1 MKPHETKMENDQLD
15 FFSMQEVTEKETAAP
30 AQSAVDM
37 FGCCGI
43 YRECSDAGKCI
54 NPDQDH
60 ARGCR
65 YRSLLESGK
74 ILYGKKSDY
83 FNAQLYKEVE
93 EYAAHLSPDD
103 LKKLFSTLC
112 YFVEL
117 GYLYG
122 VFYYDPIFADWNDRG
137 WIRCNTSPLSLYTNV
152 VVNYRWL
159 GYMKPMALKH
169 SEEIKEWYR
178 ANGENKIKISKE
190 NALQWIRNQRLDLIP
205 ELCPDLCIL
214 EIQQDKRST
223 LNEFYLDHRDEIGSF
238 NVLPDPFDDQK
249 RFVNVTKLSE

>member
-43 YRECSDAGKCI
+43 YRECSNAGKCI

-65 YRSLLESGK
+65 YRSILESGK

-103 LKKLFSTLC
+103 LKKLFSVLC

-137 WIRCNTSPLSLYTNV
+137 WILCNTSPLSLYFNA
-152 VVNYRWL
+152 VVNYRWN
-159 GYMKPMALKH
+159 YMRPLFKKH
-169 SEEIKEWYR
+169 SVEFREWCKS
-178 ANGENKIKISKE
+178 NGENKKQIYKKDV
-190 NALQWIRNQRLDLIP
+190 LPWILNQRLDLVP

-214 EIQQDKRST
+214 KIQRDKRST
-223 LNEFYLDHRDEIGSF
+223 LNEFYLDHRDEIGAF

-249 RFVNVTKLSE
+249 RFVKDAEFVE